1 MFARIRSFTFQH
13 RQRFNDFV
21 APRKP
26 RHRVMRFLLA
36 ALGLGVL
43 AVLLVVGLVV
53 GALMLGV
60 TLLVRRLGRR
70 RPATTRAGSIDGEYR
85 VLRKPAL
92 SASR

>member
-36 ALGLGVL
+36 AIGLGVL

-60 TLLVRRLGRR
+60 TLVVRRLARR
-70 RPATTRAGSIDGEYR
+70 RPVATRAGSIDAEYR